1 MRATLWRK
9 EYESTNRR
17 PSAHDIIR
25 WYDAHSDEAWGDD
38 KPTVM
43 ETRVHAKCLRSVASV
58 RNYFREY
65 RAKKK
70 HEQGRQRG

>member
-1 MRATLWRK
+1 
-9 EYESTNRR
+9 
-17 PSAHDIIR
+17 
-25 WYDAHSDEAWGDD
+25 
-38 KPTVM
+38 M

-70 HEQGRQRG
+70 HEQGRVRRGRGWGGRGFAVGVGWMGRVR

>member
-1 MRATLWRK
+1 
-9 EYESTNRR
+9 
-17 PSAHDIIR
+17 
-25 WYDAHSDEAWGDD
+25 
-38 KPTVM
+38 M

-70 HEQGRQRG
+70 HEQGRVRDVRACVRVVAALRAPAE

>member
-1 MRATLWRK
+1 MRPVHCAYFR
-9 EYESTNRR
+9 
-17 PSAHDIIR
+17 R

-70 HEQGRQRG
+70 HEQGRVSKN